1 LGRLTYL
8 EVKARGEHSRSG
20 TRWPSGGVQGGVP
33 QDPRDMAKLR
43 REALCCIPD
52 AVGKNSEE
60 RS

>member
-1 LGRLTYL
+1 M
-8 EVKARGEHSRSG
+8 SG
-20 TRWPSGGVQGGVP
+20 KRWPSGGVQGEVP

-43 REALCCIPD
+43 REALCRIPD